1 MLVLQHSQG
10 QQCPQNNLVITLS
23 ASSNNIVTS
32 NNASYNELAG
42 IELFNSNNNAIKG
55 NRAEYNELGG
65 LVLSGSSNNTIHH
78 NSFVDNVEVN
88 AIDNGTNEWD
98 NGTFGNYYSD
108 FNCTDS
114 DGDGICDS
122 VYRIFGGESVDRYP
136 LAKPPT

>member
-1 MLVLQHSQG
+1 MG
-10 QQCPQNNLVITLS
+10 NNASDNCGYGFRLEE
-23 ASSNNIVTS
+23 SSNNIITG
-32 NNASYNELAG
+32 NNASGNSYYG
-42 IELFNSNNNAIKG
+42 IRLRESNNNTIIMNK
-55 NRAEYNELGG
+55 
-65 LVLSGSSNNTIHH
+65 LVNNKEH
-78 NSFVDNVEVN
+78 NANDDGINH
-88 AIDNGTNEWD
+88 WD